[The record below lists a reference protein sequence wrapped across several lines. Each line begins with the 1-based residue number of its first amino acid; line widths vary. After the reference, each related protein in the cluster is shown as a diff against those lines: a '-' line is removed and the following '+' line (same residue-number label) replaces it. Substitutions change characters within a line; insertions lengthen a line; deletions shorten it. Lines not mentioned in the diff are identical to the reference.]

1 MPAVLFFPPEI
12 EGECQTMKTKTEN
25 ESIREPLARDG
36 GEPVRSTPL
45 PEESPGIHY
54 FGDRE
59 IEYVSRVIRSHSPF
73 RYYGPD
79 LQHMCDH
86 LEEKFRDLYGVQYT
100 LGVSSGTEALY
111 ISMAALGIGPGD
123 EVLVPGYLW
132 SSCLNAIVRLGAIP
146 RLVDIN
152 DTFTMSPE
160 DLERKITPRSKLVVL
175 IHMSG
180 APGDVDAVMQ
190 IARTHGLLVLEDC
203 AQCNGA
209 TFKGKPVGTFG
220 EIGILS
226 FQINKSVTA
235 GEGGMIVTN
244 DEHLYKRCF
253 GIHDLGYA
261 RNDIGVLMD
270 TSCEE
275 RYHLWGV
282 GARMSEL
289 TGALALAQTEKL
301 PDINTA
307 MKSSKWR
314 IRREL
319 EALPDIS
326 WRRIPDPEGDTGAFM
341 ITTYKDPQTCRSFIE
356 ALRAE
361 GMVGKGYAKPCIT
374 MEEWGL
380 HWYFNNK
387 SLVNKRSLHE
397 GGWPWTMPENRF
409 ASAYSYDRGTLPV
422 CDDLAAR
429 SALFKVPSC
438 LTDRDIEDIVLAFK
452 KVAHHLLSS

>member
-1 MPAVLFFPPEI
+1 
-12 EGECQTMKTKTEN
+12 MKTTI
-25 ESIREPLARDG
+25 ESERVRAPLARDG
-36 GEPVRSTPL
+36 GAPVRSVPL

-54 FGDRE
+54 FGDTE
-59 IEYVSRVIRSHSPF
+59 LEYVARVIRARSPF

-79 LQHMCDH
+79 VQHMCDQ
-86 LEEKFRDLYGVQYT
+86 LEEKVRALYGAKHA

-132 SSCLNAIVRLGAIP
+132 PSCLNAVIRLGAIP
-146 RLVDIN
+146 RLVDID

-180 APGDVDAVMQ
+180 APGDLEALMAV
-190 IARTHGLLVLEDC
+190 ARRRGLQVLEDC

-209 TFKGKPVGTFG
+209 TYRGKPVGTFG
-220 EIGILS
+220 AISILS

-235 GEGGMIVTN
+235 GEGGMIICN
-244 DEHLYKRCF
+244 DDHLYKRCF

-261 RNDIGVLMD
+261 RNDTGVLMD

-289 TGALALAQTEKL
+289 TGALALAQTERL
-301 PDINTA
+301 ADINAA
-307 MKSSKWR
+307 MRQAKWR

-319 EALPDIS
+319 EGLPGIA

-341 ITTYKDPQTCRSFIE
+341 ITTYQSPGICKSFTE

-361 GMVGKGYAKPCIT
+361 GMVGRGYAKPCIT

-397 GGWPWTMPENRF
+397 SGWPWSMPENSF
-409 ASAYSYDRGTLPV
+409 SSSYGYGRGTLPV
-422 CDDLAAR
+422 SDDLAAR

-438 LTDRDIEDIVLAFK
+438 LSQDDVDDIVLAFK
-452 KVAHHLLSS
+452 KVAHHLL